1 MHKTDAALE
10 KRIKKIYKE
19 EVGIAIKEA
28 IRKTVSGREKF
39 IRSLKKAGY
48 DVDAGAKK
56 LQDLI
61 ARQKQEREKIE
72 QRRKES
78 EVG

>member
-1 MHKTDAALE
+1 M
-10 KRIKKIYKE
+10 KKMYKE
-19 EVGIAIKEA
+19 EVGMSIKEA
-28 IRKTVSGREKF
+28 IRKTVSAREKF
-39 IRSLKKAGY
+39 IRSLKKSGY

-78 EVG
+78 

>member
-1 MHKTDAALE
+1 MESEDT
-10 KRIKKIYKE
+10 R
-19 EVGIAIKEA
+19 AIPYN
-28 IRKTVSGREKF
+28 RKTVSGREKF